1 MARIVPPI
9 NTRFPPYP
17 GGGPTQPP
25 SGGGGGT
32 GGSGGSGG
40 GGATTSGAGIF
51 VPVSNG
57 GVFAA
62 TQLALYPCTNILTGQ
77 TEYRTFDPTQ
87 FPNDPNLPSFYSWR
101 VEQIGGQYRN
111 PTIRKL
117 LWTFLD
123 LGQVSV
129 IWTLTGVTEQQ
140 QVISSSTGIGVGN
153 AVPTLAVMT
162 VEVDIFGGVF
172 TGMNLQL
179 SVSRAAGAGPLSIL
193 KVAIIGEVEDT
204 SL

>member
-1 MARIVPPI
+1 MARITPP
-9 NTRFPPYP
+9 RYPPYP

-25 SGGGGGT
+25 SGGGGG
-32 GGSGGSGG
+32 SGG
-40 GGATTSGAGIF
+40 GGTGGSASSPSGAGVF

-62 TQLALYPCTNILTGQ
+62 TQLALYPCTNIVSGL

-87 FPNDPNLPSFYSWR
+87 FPNDPNLSSFYSWR

-117 LWTFLD
+117 LWSFFD
-123 LGQVSV
+123 MGQVSV
-129 IWTLTGVTEQQ
+129 VWTLTGVTENQ

-153 AVPTLAVMT
+153 AAPTLAVMT
-162 VEVDIFGGVF
+162 VEIDIFGGVF

-179 SVSRAAGAGPLSIL
+179 SVTKAAGAGPLSIL